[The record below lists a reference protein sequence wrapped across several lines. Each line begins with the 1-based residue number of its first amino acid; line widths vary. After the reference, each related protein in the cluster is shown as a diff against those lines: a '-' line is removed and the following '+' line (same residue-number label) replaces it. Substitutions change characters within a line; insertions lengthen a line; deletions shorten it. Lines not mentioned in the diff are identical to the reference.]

1 MARGARLPDSGTA
14 EPKRVD
20 WKAGQVL
27 YRVHSRKRE
36 AVEFNPTPQDHHFGG
51 GRFDSTPN
59 LRYSYLYAAPDQTT
73 ALAERLLRDISF
85 DGMNPTR
92 VLQRKELE
100 GKRLSQV
107 RLAQDVALLS
117 LRTVFDLNAVQQ
129 NNDWLVRS
137 QPTEYAFTRRWAHWL
152 RAEAPWAQ
160 GFLYESRLAF
170 PNDSLVLFDR
180 CAHSDLLE
188 ATGEPARDLDEPDT
202 VRWLD
207 GQLRPFHV
215 RVGSPDAPDA
225 PDAADGTGTGTDTG
239 A

>member
-1 MARGARLPDSGTA
+1 MARGARLPDKGTA

-20 WKAGQVL
+20 WEAGRVL

-51 GRFDSTPN
+51 GRFDGTPN
-59 LRYSYLYAAPDQTT
+59 APYSYLYAAPERTT

-85 DGMNPTR
+85 DGASPTR
-92 VLQRKELE
+92 VLPRRELE

-107 RLAQDVALLS
+107 RLAGDVALLS
-117 LRTVFDLNAVQQ
+117 LRSLFDLNAVQQ
-129 NNDWLVRS
+129 EDDWLVRS
-137 QPTEYAFTRRWAHWL
+137 KPTEYAFTRRWAHWL

-160 GFLYESRLAF
+160 GFLYVSRLAF
-170 PNDSLVLFDR
+170 PEVSLVLFDR

-188 ATGEPARDLDEPDT
+188 ATDEPARDLDDA
-202 VRWLD
+202 D
-207 GQLRPFHV
+207 GVPWVDEQLKPFRV
-215 RVGSPDAPDA
+215 RVGPPDAPD
-225 PDAADGTGTGTDTG
+225 GTG

>member
-1 MARGARLPDSGTA
+1 MARGARLPDRGTA

-20 WKAGQVL
+20 WEAGRVL

-59 LRYSYLYAAPDQTT
+59 DRYSYLYAAPELTT

-85 DGMNPTR
+85 DGTNPTR
-92 VLQRKELE
+92 VLPRKELE

-107 RLAQDVALLS
+107 RLARDVALLS
-117 LRTVFDLNAVQQ
+117 LRSMFDLNAVQQ

-137 QPTEYAFTRRWAHWL
+137 EPTEYAFTRRWAHWL

-160 GFLYESRLAF
+160 GFLYQSRLAF
-170 PNDSLVLFDR
+170 PKVSVVLFDR
-180 CAHSDLLE
+180 DAHNDLLE
-188 ATGEPARDLDEPDT
+188 ATDEPARDLDEPDN
-202 VRWLD
+202 VRWIGRRLK
-207 GQLRPFHV
+207 PF
-215 RVGSPDAPDA
+215 RVEVGPPDAS
-225 PDAADGTGTGTDTG
+225 DGTG